1 VCVCEC
7 SGGMFC
13 LPPSRT
19 CSGANS
25 TGPFMAQT
33 AQSDELLSRR
43 VRAQL
48 TGWFASLHPGPAQV
62 QTALVPSWHKQHRLT
77 NCLLSRRVR
86 AQLTGWFASIQ
97 YLLGDK
103 NCDSSLEAKQHDHLS
118 LIKHVRASAYLT
130 YVLGRGMFLF
140 KRRHRTLHNCHCCLA
155 LPHVIVTPPHCCFAL
170 PLPTVV

>member
-1 VCVCEC
+1 MFLPASWPSAIVQSACPVCVCEC

-103 NCDSSLEAKQHDHLS
+103 NCDSSLEAKSTTTCPSSSMCVHL
-118 LIKHVRASAYLT
+118 LT
-130 YVLGRGMFLF
+130 
-140 KRRHRTLHNCHCCLA
+140 
-155 LPHVIVTPPHCCFAL
+155 
-170 PLPTVV
+170 